1 MTVEEMRAAISE
13 LYGLGWKWRV
23 GRMSENQVIAVYFS
37 CLERGAF
44 DKKSTKPAKK
54 KTKVEGKFEAF
65 GPGVQLS
72 LF

>member
-1 MTVEEMRAAISE
+1 MTVEEMRAAIAQ
-13 LYGLGWKWRV
+13 LYGPGWKWRV
-23 GRMSENQVIAVYFS
+23 SGMSENQVIAVYFS
-37 CLERGAF
+37 LLERGAF

-54 KTKVEGKFEAF
+54 AKVEGKFEPF